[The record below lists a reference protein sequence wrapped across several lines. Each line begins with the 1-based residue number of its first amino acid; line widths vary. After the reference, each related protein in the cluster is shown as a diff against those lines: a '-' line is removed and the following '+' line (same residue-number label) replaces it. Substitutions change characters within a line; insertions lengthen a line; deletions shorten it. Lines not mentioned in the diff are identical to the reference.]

1 MATATISPIVAL
13 LLALSML
20 FSPVAYDTPS
30 DVPELTVTVTRAD
43 GQSLSGGFI
52 KTEAGLP
59 GLILNGLEESLLV
72 TGDASYF
79 TDDTATYTVSAQELM
94 KVFEAMTQ
102 TLPEPT
108 ENDVNAIL
116 LFVQGV
122 AGGVS
127 SDALSIAPMGEGM
140 SFTFDLD
147 QLCKD
152 LNTAVPNT
160 LTTYAAF
167 LDPTLAKYS
176 QALAGETITCKQLAA
191 AWPELGLDQVRTGLA
206 GSLTVVPN
214 RDGVSIVG
222 KLAGVSFMAKI
233 TETGFNGSITT
244 PDGKVYVLDTA
255 DLLVLAEVLSEVP
268 SVMTNAG
275 FSVTEEGD
283 TTTIKVDLAALS
295 TDLNRALTLAVAL
308 HSTEIDELLNKYR
321 TWFELIDADFAA
333 RLTAA
338 NLAKAFQQ
346 GAISLP
352 PYKGELTVQQDY
364 ETRTYNVNG
373 YFGNTTLSGKYHSR
387 EDVGSFLLAFN
398 DSYDPLYLSLD
409 IATDYHTTSYSLSSS
424 MPVLD
429 LFNTITLY
437 VDDSYDAQYTLTTDT
452 NVLRLSYS
460 DDEQYMEAK
469 LGPVNLSYKMDEADV
484 NHFEL
489 YTMDFFARLLVAED
503 RFALDTTVFGVDAA
517 LNNDGFSMNGYIYE
531 DFDPDYVRHDFG
543 VHYNED
549 TMLSAYLAADGRNE
563 SCYALTVMP
572 QYASVSFDGD
582 TYTVTPYY
590 GAEMDAYIVAQNGK
604 PVVSIAGEV
613 SEDGTEYTFKVYQ
626 GLDLTAQPA
635 FTIVL
640 DTTPDKVKVP
650 ADAIVVDPATFAEKL
665 EDFLF

>member
-59 GLILNGLEESLLV
+59 GLILNGPEESLLV

-233 TETGFNGSITT
+233 TETDFNGSITT

-268 SVMTNAG
+268 SVMTDAG

-333 RLTAA
+333 QLTAA

-409 IATDYHTTSYSLSSS
+409 IATDYNSTSYSLSSS
-424 MPVLD
+424 MPVLG

>member
-1 MATATISPIVAL
+1 MATATVSPIVAL

-20 FSPVAYDTPS
+20 FSPAAYTTPS
-30 DVPELTVTVTRAD
+30 DVPEMTVTVTRAD
-43 GQSLSGGFI
+43 GESISGGLV
-52 KTEAGLP
+52 KTTDGIPAM
-59 GLILNGLEESLLV
+59 ILNVLQESLLI
-72 TGDASYF
+72 TGDASYYSDG
-79 TDDTATYTVSAQELM
+79 TVTYTVSADELM
-94 KVFEAMTQ
+94 KLAGSAFQ

-108 ENDVNAIL
+108 ENDMNAIM

-122 AGGVS
+122 AEGVS
-127 SDALSIAPMGEGM
+127 TDAVSIAAMGNGM
-140 SFTFDLD
+140 SFSIDVD
-147 QLCKD
+147 QLAKD

-214 RDGVSIVG
+214 RDSISIVG

-321 TWFELIDADFAA
+321 TWFELIDEDFAA
-333 RLTAA
+333 QLTAA

-352 PYKGELTVQQDY
+352 PYKGELTIEQDY

-373 YFGNTTLSGKYHSR
+373 YFGNTTLTGKYHSR

-398 DSYDPLYLSLD
+398 DSYEPLYLTLD
-409 IATDYHTTSYSLSSS
+409 IATDYNTTSYSLSSS
-424 MPVLD
+424 LPVLE

-503 RFALDTTVFGVDAA
+503 RFALDTTVFGLDAA
-517 LNNDGFSMNGYIYE
+517 LNNDGFSMNGYVYE

-590 GAEMDAYIVAQNGK
+590 GAEMEAYIIAKNGV
-604 PVVSIAGEV
+604 PGLSVTGEV
-613 SEDGTEYTFKVYQ
+613 SENEEEITFKVYQ

-650 ADAIVVDPATFAEKL
+650 ADVIVVDPATFVEKA

>member
-20 FSPVAYDTPS
+20 FSPVAYDSPS
-30 DVPELTVTVTRAD
+30 EVPEMTVTIIRAD
-43 GQSLSGGFI
+43 GQSISGGLI

-79 TDDTATYTVSAQELM
+79 TDGTATYTISAQELM
-94 KVFEAMTQ
+94 KVFGALTQ
-102 TLPEPT
+102 PLPEPT

-116 LFVQGV
+116 LFVQGI

-140 SFTFDLD
+140 SFIIDVD

-160 LTTYAAF
+160 LTTYATF
-167 LDPTLAKYS
+167 LNPTLAKYS
-176 QALAGETITCKQLAA
+176 QALAGEVITCEQLAA
-191 AWPELGLDQVRTGLA
+191 AWPELGLDQVNTGLK
-206 GSLTVVPN
+206 GNLSVVPS
-214 RDGVSIVG
+214 RDSLSIVG
-222 KLAGVSFMAKI
+222 SLCDVSFVAKV
-233 TETGFNGSITT
+233 TETGFSCSITC
-244 PDGKVYVLDTA
+244 PNGKEYVLDTA

-352 PYKGELTVQQDY
+352 PYKGELTIQQDY

-398 DSYDPLYLSLD
+398 DRYDPLYLSMD
-409 IATDYHTTSYSLSSS
+409 IATDYNTTSISLSSS
-424 MPVLD
+424 MPVLG
-429 LFNTITLY
+429 LFNTMTLY
-437 VDDSYDAQYTLTTDT
+437 IDDSYDAQYTLTTDT

-460 DDEQYMEAK
+460 DEEQCLEAK
-469 LGPVNLSYKMDEADV
+469 LGPVSLSYRLDEAEV

-489 YTMDFFARLLVAED
+489 YMMDFFARLLVAED
-503 RFALDTTVFGVDAA
+503 HFALDTTVFGIDVSKSR
-517 LNNDGFSMNGYIYE
+517 NSVIIDGYFYE
-531 DFDPDYVRHDFG
+531 EFDPDFDRYEFG
-543 VHYNED
+543 LHYNDE
-549 TMLSAYLAADGRNE
+549 TMFSAYLSDGRYEN
-563 SCYALTVMP
+563 YALTVGDAF
-572 QYASVSFDGD
+572 ASFAYNRD

-590 GAEMDAYIVAQNGK
+590 GAEMEAYIIAKNGV
-604 PVVSIAGEV
+604 PGLSVTGEV
-613 SEDGTEYTFKVYQ
+613 SENEDEITFKVYQ
-626 GLDLTAQPA
+626 GIDLTAQPA

-640 DTTPDKVKVP
+640 DTAPDKVKVP
-650 ADAIVVDPATFAEKL
+650 ADVIVVDPATFVEKA